1 MSIDK
6 NQRQNCYKRHY
17 WLLYKLHSLCTE
29 PRNKDVKYHN
39 TLNEN
44 WFSNLCENGSKNM
57 TFLSEFYSPRNT
69 RFKQKKMTLKVP
81 LKECMC
87 CEKVQ
92 LPGECTTRPFLQ
104 TAELVLLD
112 HIGKT
117 NPFDVKDLHA
127 FPKVITKIGDQE
139 ERGFI
144 AEFKV
149 YEEIIKSN
157 LPIYIFYSLKPIDKN
172 EELGDFLLV
181 TNSSVIVLEVKA
193 FELHTNPSKQD
204 YEIIQKILSKPKNK
218 AKDNVNLKIT
228 QKERV
233 TKEIETFL
241 KKHDCK
247 LPTIKYFTL
256 FVNIKRPEE
265 ATINFEDALFQD
277 NYLQEIKGLSTIKA
291 EYNAANESSQYSLRM
306 LLAWFYGTY
315 LQSYI
320 KLGTLKLEEDGIVK
334 KELDEEYKQKAKRM
348 NKDVSGIFLTP
359 AQKVIV
365 ESNQPYLQIT
375 GLPGTGKTYCLLLKM
390 VQVFFEL
397 WQLRRQN
404 PNSAKEIIIVFHR
417 NDITIQFIKRM
428 FWQTVEKQLA
438 RIVFKKSEEMSNLIR
453 FIGGKNLIDI
463 DSKALFY
470 VDNYELDPTFKIF
483 IDDVSADIINFDD
496 TNRIYELFKAIDY
509 SNFCWYTS
517 YSVIPMLKNFYQ
529 PLSLLKIENNKMSH
543 SGRQVYLT
551 DSLRYTACIHALL
564 DVVLDRNESIDV
576 GDLKYPK
583 FERKNF
589 SPGTRVIGKTPQFVL
604 VEDSKDLENKVKELH
619 QYLLEEGLQRNEIAV
634 IRTDVIYEDL
644 LEEIGIGKDG
654 SGAPEYS
661 DEVLSYL
668 KGLSTEDSNID
679 HGFTSMNVHSIS
691 SAFERRNDHC
701 TFSLRGLEVNYVIV
715 CITKKPFSFKN
726 YHDDL
731 LRLEVQYCMAKNEP
745 INHLCKHLQ
754 RQQYETLWPRFT
766 PSNTSKSI
774 SQEACKQWED
784 YRMVDFIEAIS
795 RAVAG
800 VTIFHTD
807 GDLMLSEIANSFK
820 RVYPAIC
827 PTSTY
832 KKIYMLDEI
841 IKKYEPLHLETICKL
856 DSVNAAYEFYYFYF
870 SYRLIRFPTNQI
882 CSLDVSHDL
891 RCINSLMEKLC
902 CDNDS
907 EFTFKNLIIK
917 MMVYGQLI
925 VLLDAIIDNFDDYK
939 HINVNFSYP
948 LNKRFDIQL
957 VDDDTKEYLEAWKR
971 QLQATTVDDAI
982 SMLEQNGHISMLEEK
997 EEIRAQ
1003 FKKIHD
1009 HSISFLVKILIFI
1022 LETALFPLLPI
1033 IAQNDFHSSKELLNK
1048 SQRMNW
1054 PTFPFQSNSWSY
1066 ETISSRKITKFEFTH
1081 SFLNSSD
1088 KILNTLILDG
1098 NEGETRIKM
1107 IQYQNNQRLEQKSEA
1122 IFNLTSELKTRLNQ
1136 KEMSDTIHHYYYLF
1150 PFGSNLPFDTDEKTL
1165 FLDELIHALSNNRRS
1180 AFLDILIEHLTLSWK
1195 HLNKIC
1201 SIEPPESVGGFS
1213 KDVLNP
1219 LRKLNQILRCFQKVR
1234 LSFNKLLSLPNQTF
1248 RGNELKFFKQS
1259 KLEGN

>member
-644 LEEIGIGKDG
+644 LEEIG
-654 SGAPEYS
+654 
-661 DEVLSYL
+661 
-668 KGLSTEDSNID
+668 
-679 HGFTSMNVHSIS
+679 
-691 SAFERRNDHC
+691 
-701 TFSLRGLEVNYVIV
+701 
-715 CITKKPFSFKN
+715 
-726 YHDDL
+726 
-731 LRLEVQYCMAKNEP
+731 
-745 INHLCKHLQ
+745 
-754 RQQYETLWPRFT
+754 
-766 PSNTSKSI
+766 
-774 SQEACKQWED
+774 
-784 YRMVDFIEAIS
+784 
-795 RAVAG
+795 
-800 VTIFHTD
+800 
-807 GDLMLSEIANSFK
+807 
-820 RVYPAIC
+820 
-827 PTSTY
+827 
-832 KKIYMLDEI
+832 
-841 IKKYEPLHLETICKL
+841 
-856 DSVNAAYEFYYFYF
+856 
-870 SYRLIRFPTNQI
+870 YRLIRFPTNQI